1 MGRRF
6 TDGQPRTVAL
16 LYLRSCG
23 NARLFSLFGLFG
35 GRDVSSQ
42 RGFNFFD
49 AGGHI
54 PFQFV
59 DPETQNSPSG
69 GGDLRIAPVV
79 VEFSVT
85 GEGGRQSERPRAV
98 PDESASRRVRT
109 FLRENARRRTQDSQ
123 HERSN
128 RVRRQ
133 LRQRSVPAARMS
145 PKGGSSSLARFYISP
160 IRAVTRNRTALH
172 FTLRDKKYEEIT
184 CLRVRGGVR
193 SRFFRDRRNNS
204 VLDRS
209 RICCADSP
217 A

>member
-35 GRDVSSQ
+35 GRASVQ

-69 GGDLRIAPVV
+69 GRDLRIAPVV
-79 VEFSVT
+79 VEFSVA
-85 GEGGRQSERPRAV
+85 GEGGPQAVEFGRAYAKMLGAEHKIHNMNGRIASGDSYGNDPFPPR
-98 PDESASRRVRT
+98 
-109 FLRENARRRTQDSQ
+109 
-123 HERSN
+123 
-128 RVRRQ
+128 
-133 LRQRSVPAARMS
+133 
-145 PKGGSSSLARFYISP
+145 G
-160 IRAVTRNRTALH
+160 
-172 FTLRDKKYEEIT
+172 
-184 CLRVRGGVR
+184 
-193 SRFFRDRRNNS
+193 
-204 VLDRS
+204 
-209 RICCADSP
+209 
-217 A
+217 

>member
-35 GRDVSSQ
+35 GRGVSSQ

-98 PDESASRRVRT
+98 PDESASRRVRPR
-109 FLRENARRRTQDSQ
+109 LRENARRRTQDSQ

-145 PKGGSSSLARFYISP
+145 LAGGSSSLARFYFADTRGDAKSHRASLHSARQK
-160 IRAVTRNRTALH
+160 IRRNHLPS
-172 FTLRDKKYEEIT
+172 
-184 CLRVRGGVR
+184 R
-193 SRFFRDRRNNS
+193 SRRSS
-204 VLDRS
+204 VKVF
-209 RICCADSP
+209 P
-217 A
+217 

>member
-1 MGRRF
+1 MGNR
-6 TDGQPRTVAL
+6 G
-16 LYLRSCG
+16 
-23 NARLFSLFGLFG
+23 RLPSFICVPAGTHVFSHYSGFSAG
-35 GRDVSSQ
+35 GASVQ

-69 GGDLRIAPVV
+69 GRDLRIAPVV

-98 PDESASRRVRT
+98 PDESARRRVRPR
-109 FLRENARRRTQDSQ
+109 LRENARRRTQDSQ

-145 PKGGSSSLARFYISP
+145 LAGGSSSLARFYISP

-172 FTLRDKKYEEIT
+172 SARQKI
-184 CLRVRGGVR
+184 
-193 SRFFRDRRNNS
+193 RRNHLPS
-204 VLDRS
+204 CSRRS
-209 RICCADSP
+209 SRRVFP
-217 A
+217 